1 MGGVSLWIGTIVLL
15 TSQFAMLAQSEQ
27 TTNAPEA
34 EVSSLSAT
42 DGPTSDPEVIIGG
55 DEVSVDADQPAED
68 ISAMG
73 LMKQF
78 FANPLNLILISAILF
93 MFIVVRP
100 QQKAAREAKAALS
113 ALKKNDRVVTG
124 SGIHGTVIQA
134 NEGEATIVIR
144 IDENTGARMTVNRDA
159 VSGVIGGEDKKK
171 T

>member
-1 MGGVSLWIGTIVLL
+1 MGGVSLWISTIVLL
-15 TSQFAMLAQSEQ
+15 TSPIALLAQSEQ
-27 TTNAPEA
+27 TNSASEA
-34 EVSSLSAT
+34 EVTSLSEDDGTAAEASET
-42 DGPTSDPEVIIGG
+42 DAEGAE
-55 DEVSVDADQPAED
+55 QPAED

-124 SGIHGTVIQA
+124 SGIHGTVVQA
-134 NEGEATIVIR
+134 NEGESTIVIR

-159 VSGVIGGEDKKK
+159 VSGVIGDEDKKK